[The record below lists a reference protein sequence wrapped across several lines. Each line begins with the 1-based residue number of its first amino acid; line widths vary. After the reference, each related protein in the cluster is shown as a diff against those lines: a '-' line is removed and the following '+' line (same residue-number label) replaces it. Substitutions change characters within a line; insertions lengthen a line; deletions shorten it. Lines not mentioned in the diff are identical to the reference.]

1 MHALM
6 PTHRP
11 ISIREEES
19 QRRVAMV
26 FNLVG
31 AAHRAGLTKLSIHR
45 AVDLVSRVTLK
56 AGARDALL
64 AIAREKPAT
73 WRGGDDEGRKRDRD
87 ALHRAVLRARKS
99 AGGKPLQRGRKKKNA
114 RGPNRILEPTDL
126 GLPDTAIASDEI
138 AITHTLESE
147 CTRLRGAPHDLAVTE
162 AELTRLRNDYH
173 DIFRALDH
181 EIAEQ
186 AIRTR

>member
-1 MHALM
+1 M
-6 PTHRP
+6 PTRRP
-11 ISIREEES
+11 ISIQEEES

-114 RGPNRILEPTDL
+114 RSCIVGLLRTPWRISSSVTLRPPTCSN
-126 GLPDTAIASDEI
+126 PAR
-138 AITHTLESE
+138 
-147 CTRLRGAPHDLAVTE
+147 CRLWT
-162 AELTRLRNDYH
+162 
-173 DIFRALDH
+173 
-181 EIAEQ
+181 
-186 AIRTR
+186 